1 MESFLD
7 RKSEHRETQVLRGD
21 GGTIFVEYTA
31 KANYLPGRHVAVMRD
46 VTRRKQ
52 AEEALRESEERFQE
66 MAGNIEEIFWT
77 LDVKDRRVLLCQP
90 GLMKQLAAARVNH

>member
-1 MESFLD
+1 MHGIVFSIARASTE
-7 RKSEHRETQVLRGD
+7 RLRFCGRWR
-21 GGTIFVEYTA
+21 TIFVEYTA

-66 MAGNIEEIFWT
+66 MAGNIEEIF
-77 LDVKDRRVLLCQP
+77 LDAGR
-90 GLMKQLAAARVNH
+90 